1 MNNEFYVDPGE
12 DDVKIVEM
20 IIKDLVYY
28 INLVDKAMAGF
39 GRMDSNFERSLIEG
53 KMLSNSIV

>member
-28 INLVDKAMAGF
+28 INLVDKATAGF